1 MCRPWTG
8 LAVSTHI
15 ILVHTLVLDGFKDPR
30 LDCVVEAGDS
40 GLSGGGALSPLW
52 DLARP
57 NEDKERGSDE
67 DDSQSIGLD
76 RLASNS
82 APSIWSP
89 GLVDTSGIDL
99 QLGSRGRG
107 GVALT
112 VDDKNDRLALGLS

>member
-1 MCRPWTG
+1 M
-8 LAVSTHI
+8 STHI
-15 ILVHTLVLDGFKDPR
+15 ILVHTLVLDDFKDPR
-30 LDCVVEAGDS
+30 LGCCVVETGGS

-67 DDSQSIGLD
+67 ASSLSIGVD
-76 RLASNS
+76 RLASNC
-82 APSIWSP
+82 APSTWSL
-89 GLVDTSGIDL
+89 GLADSSGIDL
-99 QLGSRGRG
+99 QLRSRGRG